1 MYGAILSQKL
11 LTVLLAALLACP
23 SWALR
28 DCCCTRGVSRVE
40 AASCCSTRKVET
52 KRNVSPCC
60 AARLK
65 SASSKTIATS
75 SKVDPRTL
83 SCRPVSSCRCHQATT
98 VATLTKP
105 FLTESIGNE
114 ESVSVTKPPLW
125 TVQARKA
132 AARMLPGVT
141 AVGSGRDGPA
151 GRCVR
156 LCRWL
161 T

>member
-28 DCCCTRGVSRVE
+28 DCCCTRGVSRIE

-52 KRNVSPCC
+52 KQNVSPCC

-65 SASSKTIATS
+65 SASCAMTAAR
-75 SKVDPRTL
+75 SKVDPREL
-83 SCRPVSSCRCHQATT
+83 SCRPVSTCRCHQATT

-105 FLTESIGNE
+105 VLTESVGNV
-114 ESVSVTKPPLW
+114 ESVSVAKPPLW

-132 AARMLPGVT
+132 AARMLPGV
-141 AVGSGRDGPA
+141 APDGSGLDGPA